1 MQIEAK
7 IKEIGINLPKAPKP
21 VAEYIPAKI
30 VGNLVFCSGQGPI
43 KEGVPVYIG
52 KVGKELT
59 LEEGYEAAKICA
71 LNCLAAIKS
80 VTGSLDN
87 IDEII
92 NIKGFVNSTPDFYR
106 QPEVI
111 NGASELMV
119 KIFGEKGKHTRCALG
134 TSVLPN
140 NIPVELEMI
149 VKIKNSIKK

>member
-1 MQIEAK
+1 MKIEDK
-7 IKEIGINLPKAPKP
+7 LKKLGLSLSEVPKP
-21 VAEYIPAKI
+21 VAEYVPAKR
-30 VGNLVFCSGQGPI
+30 VGNLVFCSGQGPV
-43 KEGVPVYIG
+43 KDGEFAYIG
-52 KVGKELT
+52 RLGVEVSLK
-59 LEEGYEAAKICA
+59 EGYEAAKICA

-92 NIKGFVNSTPDFYR
+92 KLKGFVNSAPDFYR

-119 KIFGEKGKHTRCALG
+119 KIFGDKGKHARCALG
-134 TSVLPN
+134 TSVLPS

-149 VKIKNSIKK
+149 VSIK

>member
-1 MQIEAK
+1 MKIENK
-7 IKEIGINLPKAPKP
+7 LKELGLSLPEVPKP

-30 VGNLVFCSGQGPI
+30 VGNLVFCSGQGPV
-43 KEGVPVYIG
+43 KEGKSVY
-52 KVGKELT
+52 VGKLGGEVSLK
-59 LEEGYEAAKICA
+59 EGYEAAKICA
-71 LNCLAAIKS
+71 LNCLVAIKS
-80 VTGSLDN
+80 VIGSLDN

-134 TSVLPN
+134 TSVLPG

-149 VKIKNSIKK
+149 VKIKEY